1 MAAEL
6 RVVRPVRGVV
16 LGIKNGTFIHAAR
29 TFGSPATRIIVRHV
43 LPNTLPPLIVFAS
56 LMAGTSM
63 LIEACLSFL
72 GLGVQPPDP
81 RWGSMMGAAY
91 RFTSRA
97 PPPIPFPGLAIAS
110 TVMAFPLILPGVRDV
125 FSRATSDRDG

>member
-29 TFGSPATRIIVRHV
+29 TFGSPATRIIVRHE

-56 LMAGTSM
+56 LMAGTTM
-63 LIEACLSFL
+63 LIDAGLSFL
-72 GLGVQPPDP
+72 GRGVQPPDAS
-81 RWGSMMGAAY
+81 WGSLLGGAPTL
-91 RFTSRA
+91 TSSA
-97 PPPIPFPGLAIAS
+97 PPLILFPRLAIAI
-110 TVMAFPLILPGVRDV
+110 TVSAFNCIGHSLRHY
-125 FSRATSDRDG
+125 F